1 MKKPTIGIISL
12 GCPRNMVDSEVML
25 GILKKEGYSIKDEI
39 DNCDIAIINTCAFI
53 EDAKQEAIDVIL
65 QATEL
70 KKEGKIKSIIVTGC
84 LSQRYYKVLEK
95 QIPEIDAFLGA
106 SDFDKI
112 SDAVKDV
119 LERKKPIIVN
129 PPTEIYSHVSPRFL
143 LTPNYYTYI
152 KIAEGCN
159 NRCSYCVIYKIRG
172 KYRSR
177 PIESILKEVENITEN
192 KKISELNII
201 AQDTT
206 SYGIDIY
213 GKYKLAELLE
223 RVATLNKAHWIRL
236 LYTHPRHFS
245 DELIQIIGEKKNICK
260 YIDLPIQHA
269 SNRILKRMN
278 RHIRKEKMESL
289 IDKIRKEIPDAALRT
304 SVIVGFPGETD
315 KEFKQLLNFIEQT
328 KFERLGAFIY
338 SREENTPAY
347 KYKNQIPDA
356 IKRQRLDE
364 IMKTQQDISGR
375 INKSWLN
382 KILEVLIEEKQKDGY
397 YVGRSQYDAP
407 EVDGVVYVKAL
418 PAGRQEKEAKP
429 GDFLK
434 VKITDTLEYDLIGEA
449 M

>member
-1 MKKPTIGIISL
+1 MKASIGIISH

-25 GILKKEGYSIKDEI
+25 GALKKEGYSIKEEI
-39 DNCDIAIINTCAFI
+39 GNCDIAIINTCAFI
-53 EDAKQEAIDVIL
+53 EDAKQEAIDAIL
-65 QATEL
+65 QAAEL
-70 KKEGKIKSIIVTGC
+70 KKEGKIKAIIVTGC

-112 SDAVKDV
+112 TKAVKDV
-119 LERKKPIIVN
+119 SEGKKPIIVSH
-129 PPTEIYSHVSPRFL
+129 PTKIYSHTSPRFL

-213 GKYKLAELLE
+213 GKYKLAKLLE
-223 RVATLNKAHWIRL
+223 RVATLNKVHWIRL

-245 DELIQIIGEKKNICK
+245 DELIQIIGEKKSICK

-269 SNRILKRMN
+269 SNRILKKMN
-278 RHIRKEKMESL
+278 RRITKSQMQKL
-289 IDKIRKEIPDAALRT
+289 IDKIRRKIPDVALRT

-315 KEFKQLLNFIEQT
+315 KEFKQLLNFIKQI

-338 SREENTPAY
+338 SKEENTPAY

-356 IKRQRLDE
+356 IRRQRLDE
-364 IMKTQQDISGR
+364 IMKLQQGISEQ
-375 INKSWLN
+375 INKSWMN
-382 KILEVLIEEKQKDGY
+382 KILEVLIEEKQKNALPAGRQDY
-397 YVGRSQYDAP
+397 YIGRSQYDAP
-407 EVDGVVYVKAL
+407 EVDGVVYVKAK
-418 PAGRQEKEAKP
+418 RAKP

-434 VKITDTLEYDLIGEA
+434 TRITDTLEYDLIGEA
-449 M
+449 I

>member
-112 SDAVKDV
+112 KGTV
-119 LERKKPIIVN
+119 LFLSRRHLKQKQNRPLYFVS
-129 PPTEIYSHVSPRFL
+129 PPTKIYSHTSPRFL

-245 DELIQIIGEKKNICK
+245 DELIQIIGEKKSICK

-269 SNRILKRMN
+269 INRILKRMN
-278 RHIRKEKMESL
+278 RHITKEKMESL

-397 YVGRSQYDAP
+397 YIGRSQYDAP
-407 EVDGVVYVKAL
+407 EVDGVVYVK
-418 PAGRQEKEAKP
+418 EKEAKP

-449 M
+449 I

>member
-1 MKKPTIGIISL
+1 
-12 GCPRNMVDSEVML
+12 MVDSEVML

-106 SDFDKI
+106 SDFDRI
-112 SDAVKDV
+112 SSTVKDA
-119 LERKKPIIVN
+119 LKGKRSVN
-129 PPTEIYSHVSPRFL
+129 VGAPTKIYSHNSPRFL

-177 PIESILKEVENITEN
+177 PIESILEEVENITEN

-213 GKYKLAELLE
+213 RNYKLAELLE
-223 RVATLNKAHWIRL
+223 RIATLNKAHWIRL
-236 LYTHPRHFS
+236 LYTHPRHFT
-245 DELIQIIGEKKNICK
+245 DELIQIIGGKKSICK
-260 YIDLPIQHA
+260 YVDLPIQHA
-269 SNRILKRMN
+269 SNRILKGMN
-278 RHIRKEKMESL
+278 RRIRKEKMESL
-289 IDKIRKEIPDAALRT
+289 IDKIRKEIPDVALRT

-338 SREENTPAY
+338 SREESTPAY

-364 IMKTQQDISGR
+364 IMKIQQDISGR

-397 YVGRSQYDAP
+397 YIGRSQYDAP
-407 EVDGVVYVKAL
+407 EVDGVVYVK
-418 PAGRQEKEAKP
+418 EKEAKP

-449 M
+449 I

>member
-1 MKKPTIGIISL
+1 MRKASIGIISL

-25 GILKKEGYSIKDEI
+25 GALKKESYSIKEEI
-39 DNCDIAIINTCAFI
+39 GNCDIAIINTCAFI

-84 LSQRYYKVLEK
+84 LPQRYCKVLEK
-95 QIPEIDAFLGA
+95 QIPEVDAFLGT
-106 SDFDKI
+106 SDFNKI
-112 SDAVKDV
+112 SSTVKDV
-119 LERKKPIIVN
+119 LEGKRPVIISA
-129 PPTEIYSHVSPRFL
+129 PTKIYSHISPRYL
-143 LTPNYYTYI
+143 LTPGYYTYI

-159 NRCSYCVIYKIRG
+159 NRCSYCAIYKIRG
-172 KYRSR
+172 RYRSR
-177 PIESILKEVENITEN
+177 PIGSILKEVNNITKD
-192 KKISELNII
+192 KKVSELNII

-213 GKYKLAELLE
+213 RNYKLAELLDKIAILN
-223 RVATLNKAHWIRL
+223 RVQWIRL

-245 DELIQIIGEKKNICK
+245 DELIQIIGEKKSICK

-269 SNRILKRMN
+269 SNRILKKMN
-278 RHIRKEKMESL
+278 RRITKEKTQKL
-289 IDKIRKEIPDAALRT
+289 IDKIRRKIPDAALRT

-315 KEFKQLLNFIEQT
+315 AEFRQLLEFIKQT

-364 IMKTQQDISGR
+364 IMKLQQEISEQ

-382 KILEVLIEEKQKDGY
+382 RILEVLIEEKQKDGY
-397 YVGRSQYDAP
+397 YIGRSQYDAP
-407 EVDGVVYVKAL
+407 EVDGVVYVKA
-418 PAGRQEKEAKP
+418 KEAKP

-434 VKITDTLEYDLIGEA
+434 VKINDTMEYDLVGEA
-449 M
+449 V